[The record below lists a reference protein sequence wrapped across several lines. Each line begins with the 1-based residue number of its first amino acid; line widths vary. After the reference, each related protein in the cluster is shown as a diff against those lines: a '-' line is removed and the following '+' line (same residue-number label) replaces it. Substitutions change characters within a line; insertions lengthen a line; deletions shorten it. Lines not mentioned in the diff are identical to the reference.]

1 MSASLLQIR
10 AFAQELPHAAAV
22 LLRSTTERSKL
33 LSVEIVFAVS
43 CEEPVKVLLGT

>member
-22 LLRSTTERSKL
+22 LLRNTTTRSIL
-33 LSVEIVFAVS
+33 LSVEIGFAVS
-43 CEEPVKVLLGT
+43 FEEPVKVLPGT